1 MKGNIILNE
10 YKDYCLI
17 NKLEK
22 NKETI
27 ERFIND
33 EHKDYYDKKTLID
46 YINSKIKSCT
56 YYSKWKK
63 NNTKSITLYF
73 NLNKEQKEYE
83 ELNKYKKE
91 TDKTFKQIL
100 MQGIKYI
107 YKE

>member
-1 MKGNIILNE
+1 MKGNIILKE

-27 ERFIND
+27 ERFVNSQ
-33 EHKDYYDKKTLID
+33 HKNYYNKKTLID
-46 YINSKIKSCT
+46 YIDNKIKNYT
-56 YYSKWKK
+56 YHNKWKK

-73 NLNKEQKEYE
+73 NLNNEQKEYE

-91 TDKTFKQIL
+91 TNKTFKQIL
-100 MQGIKYI
+100 MQGIKKI
-107 YKE
+107 IN